1 LLSKLTKRAGEVPYI
16 SPGKNRD
23 GHEKYTTTLCGVFPN
38 KHNGN
43 TTGGNLFL
51 KNSTEAK
58 SCG

>member
-1 LLSKLTKRAGEVPYI
+1 LLRKLTKRAGEVPYI

-43 TTGGNLFL
+43 TTGEIYF
-51 KNSTEAK
+51 
-58 SCG
+58 